1 MNNSP
6 GRAGDGNARFPARY
20 SKANHAAHAASCRR
34 RFSIGWFDLE
44 ICQLEQQDM
53 TRTDAIERARQTLH
67 SGEFLGDLDR
77 RVAYRTESQNPER
90 ADSLRAYLVDELQ
103 PAFSG
108 LDFSTRL
115 IESPTGKNPYLLAQ
129 YRELASAPTVLMYGH
144 GDVVDGMAGEWRDNL
159 DPWRTTISGN
169 RVYGRGTADNKGQ
182 HSINLA
188 ALRAVREARGGR
200 LGFNA
205 KFIVETGEEIGSPD
219 LRQVCESLREE
230 LSADLFLAS
239 DGPRLAADR
248 PTIFLGCR
256 GGLRIHLDVNLRD
269 GSHHSGN
276 WGGVLANPAT
286 ILASAIATL
295 VDGHG
300 RLLLDELKPPRLSNQ
315 IHATLADVKIEPMA
329 DEPAPSPNW
338 GEQGLSAAERLYAWN
353 TLEVLAISSG
363 NIEKPANAIPGRAQ
377 AVLQLRFVVGTRIDQ
392 AIDVIRA
399 HLQERGF
406 PMVEV
411 RATQSFAASRTDFD
425 SPWINWAAES
435 IRRTT
440 GKPPAVLPN
449 FGGSLPNDV
458 FSDALGLPTIWVPH
472 SYPGCSQHA
481 PNEHIL
487 LSVTEEALG
496 IMAGLFW
503 DLGEMPRPL

>member
-1 MNNSP
+1 
-6 GRAGDGNARFPARY
+6 
-20 SKANHAAHAASCRR
+20 
-34 RFSIGWFDLE
+34 
-44 ICQLEQQDM
+44 M
-53 TRTDAIERARQTLH
+53 TRTDAIARAQEYLH
-67 SGEFLGDLDR
+67 SGAFLRELDR
-77 RVAYRTESQNPER
+77 RVAYPTESQNPER
-90 ADSLRAYLVDELQ
+90 RDCLRGYLEQELQ
-103 PAFSG
+103 PAFAQ

-115 IESPTGKNPYLLAQ
+115 IESPSGKHPYLLAE
-129 YRELASAPTVLMYGH
+129 YRENASAPTVLMYGH
-144 GDVVDGMAGEWRDNL
+144 GDVVDGMVGEWRDNL
-159 DPWRTTISGN
+159 DPWRTTTSGN

-182 HSINLA
+182 HSINLS

-205 KFIVETGEEIGSPD
+205 KFIVEMGEEIGSPD
-219 LRQVCESLREE
+219 LRQVCEQLREE
-230 LSADLFLAS
+230 LRADLFLAS

-295 VDGHG
+295 VDGKGH
-300 RLLLDELKPPRLSNQ
+300 LLLDELKPPRLSNQ
-315 IHATLADVKIEPMA
+315 IRAALADVKIEPTA
-329 DEPAPSPNW
+329 DEPALSENW
-338 GEQGLSAAERLYAWN
+338 GEEGLSAPERLYAWN
-353 TLEVLAISSG
+353 TLEVLAMSSG

-377 AVLQLRFVVGTRIDQ
+377 AVLQLRFVVGTRVDK
-392 AIDVIRA
+392 AVDVIRA
-399 HLQERGF
+399 RLDAGGF

-425 SPWINWAAES
+425 SPWVNWTAQS
-435 IRRTT
+435 IRQTT
-440 GKPPAVLPN
+440 GKAPAVLPN

-481 PNEHIL
+481 PDEHIL
-487 LSVTEEALG
+487 LGVTEEALG

-503 DLGEMPRPL
+503 DLGEMPRAL

>member
-1 MNNSP
+1 
-6 GRAGDGNARFPARY
+6 
-20 SKANHAAHAASCRR
+20 
-34 RFSIGWFDLE
+34 
-44 ICQLEQQDM
+44 M
-53 TRTDAIERARQTLH
+53 TRTDAIARARQYLH
-67 SGEFLGDLDR
+67 SGEFLAELDR
-77 RVAYRTESQNPER
+77 RVAYRTESQNSER
-90 ADSLRAYLVDELQ
+90 RDALRAYLEDELQ
-103 PAFSG
+103 PAFSQ

-115 IESPTGKNPYLLAQ
+115 IESPTGRNPYLLAE
-129 YRELASAPTVLMYGH
+129 YHESSSAPTVLTYGH
-144 GDVVDGMAGEWRDNL
+144 GDVVDGMVGEWRDNL
-159 DPWRTTISGN
+159 DPWRTTKIDN

-182 HSINLA
+182 HSINLSA
-188 ALRAVREARGGR
+188 IRAVREARGGR

-219 LRQVCESLREE
+219 LRQVCEQLRDE
-230 LSADLFLAS
+230 LKADLFLAS

-256 GGLRIHLDVNLRD
+256 GGIRIHLDVNLRD

-295 VDGHG
+295 VDGKG
-300 RLLLDELKPPRLSNQ
+300 RLLLEELKPPRLSNQ
-315 IHATLADVKIEPMA
+315 IRATLADVKIEPTP
-329 DEPAPSPNW
+329 DEPALSADW
-338 GEQGLSAAERLYAWN
+338 GEEGLSAAERLYAGN
-353 TLEVLAISSG
+353 TLEVLAMSSG

-377 AVLQLRFVVGTRIDQ
+377 AVLQLRFVVGTKVEKVVDAVRKRLHDS
-392 AIDVIRA
+392 
-399 HLQERGF
+399 GY
-406 PMVEV
+406 PMIEV
-411 RATQSFAASRTDFD
+411 RAAQSFAASRTDFD

-440 GKPPAVLPN
+440 GKAPAVLPN

-503 DLGEMPRPL
+503 DLGEMPRAGH